1 MEAAGIVNEVG
12 SGVPDRPKVGD
23 AVMAI
28 VVPKGSHGAYR
39 EQIVLDARLVVR
51 APTGK
56 THAEACSLPMNGLTA
71 RQSLDLLKLSPGQVI
86 AVIGAA
92 GAYGGY
98 IVRLAKAEGLTVI
111 ADASERDEKL
121 VALLGADI
129 VVRRGDDVASR
140 ISRAF
145 RSGISTSR
153 QPLCAPTCRISRSSI
168 GSGNR
173 SRPAKSRFAWQRSIL
188 RKGRPTPI
196 VGWRLVVR
204 EDVWSSNSNLGR

>member
-1 MEAAGIVNEVG
+1 MEAAGIVDEVG

-140 ISRAF
+140 IRRHFPQGVDGLADGAVLNELVIPAVLDGGAF
-145 RSGISTSR
+145 TSVRGFQGIPQRDIHFKATYVRSYVQDFEKLDRLR
-153 QPLCAPTCRISRSSI
+153 Q
-168 GSGNR
+168 
-173 SRPAKSRFAWQRSIL
+173 
-188 RKGRPTPI
+188 
-196 VGWRLVVR
+196 
-204 EDVWSSNSNLGR
+204 